1 MYLYKI
7 EHVKG
12 GDPLGS
18 DAFMEEKLMVRKQ
31 RCVSI

>member
-12 GDPLGS
+12 GGPLGN
-18 DAFMEEKLMVRKQ
+18 DAFMEEKLRVRKQ
-31 RCVSI
+31 RYVSI